1 MEFSIANLLCYA
13 RRASESEERF
23 RRLLEKYPENV
34 RAYEICRPH
43 RHPAPAERRLRD
55 DPVVRPGECP
65 EEGD

>member
-1 MEFSIANLLCYA
+1 MEFSIADLVCFAGRA
-13 RRASESEERF
+13 RESAERF

-55 DPVVRPGECP
+55 DPVVGAGECP
-65 EEGD
+65 EEVE